1 MAKKT
6 ALLVVN
12 PKSGT
17 RSKEGLGECVAE
29 RLADCGISVGVA
41 YTEGP
46 GHAVELATEAVG
58 KGTDIVI
65 SAGGDGTVNEI
76 ASELSHTATSLGI
89 IPLGSGNGFAR
100 SLGIP
105 QDVGE
110 ALKIIGSGH
119 SITCDRGIVNGH
131 PFYCTSGI
139 GFDAAVSEK
148 FAKTKRRGRISYVKN
163 VLLEFLKY
171 QPEPYAIAIEGRVI
185 TERAFLIAICNAS
198 QYGNNAYIAPNAK
211 LSDGM
216 LDLIVIHDGSP
227 LSTVKVGVDL
237 LTGYLDRNTRIDTF
251 RISSASISRSGEGP
265 VHVDGEPLH
274 LGSRLDVVCDALSLK
289 VCAPEKMETFKPIV
303 SPFLA
308 MLSDLRYDMI
318 SKFRQ

>member
-1 MAKKT
+1 
-6 ALLVVN
+6 
-12 PKSGT
+12 
-17 RSKEGLGECVAE
+17 
-29 RLADCGISVGVA
+29 
-41 YTEGP
+41 
-46 GHAVELATEAVG
+46 
-58 KGTDIVI
+58 
-65 SAGGDGTVNEI
+65 
-76 ASELSHTATSLGI
+76 
-89 IPLGSGNGFAR
+89 
-100 SLGIP
+100 
-105 QDVGE
+105 
-110 ALKIIGSGH
+110 
-119 SITCDRGIVNGH
+119 
-131 PFYCTSGI
+131 
-139 GFDAAVSEK
+139 
-148 FAKTKRRGRISYVKN
+148 
-163 VLLEFLKY
+163 
-171 QPEPYAIAIEGRVI
+171 
-185 TERAFLIAICNAS
+185 
-198 QYGNNAYIAPNAK
+198 
-211 LSDGM
+211 M